1 MAKKNTQNDISIE
14 IKGLIEA
21 KAKLEQVA
29 KDIHGKELF
38 NTMTDA
44 TLIVTRA
51 AKLNLSKPTEGVKY
65 PTVNSGQLRNSITPE
80 VYDKSGVLT
89 GVVGSNLK
97 HAPFMELGT
106 GVFVG
111 KARHAPPL
119 EVLKKWVA
127 QKNRGGKALN
137 AYMVQRAIYKRG
149 GLRPRKYLQRAVDD
163 NRAEIEGLFEKKIK
177 IIVSR

>member
-1 MAKKNTQNDISIE
+1 MANDISIE
-14 IKGLIEA
+14 VKGAKEA
-21 KAKLEQVA
+21 QEKLEQVA

-65 PTVNSGQLRNSITPE
+65 PTVNSGQLRNSITPQ
-80 VYDKSGVLT
+80 VYDKSNVLT

-106 GVFVG
+106 GKFVG
-111 KARHAPPL
+111 KARHTPPI
-119 EVLKKWVA
+119 EVLKRWVQ
-127 QKNRGGKALN
+127 QKNRGGKQLN
-137 AYMVQRAIYKRG
+137 AYMVQRAIAKRG
-149 GLRPRKYLQRAVDD
+149 GLRPRKYLQRAAED
-163 NRAEIEGLFEKKIK
+163 NQDEIQRLFEKKIK
-177 IIVSR
+177 IIVSK